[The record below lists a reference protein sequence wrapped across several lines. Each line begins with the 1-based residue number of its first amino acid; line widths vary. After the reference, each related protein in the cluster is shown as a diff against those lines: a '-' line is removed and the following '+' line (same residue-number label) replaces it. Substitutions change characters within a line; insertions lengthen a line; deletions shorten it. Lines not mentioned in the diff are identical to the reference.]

1 MSMAPPPTEE
11 NCMPKIH
18 PHAEASYR
26 VLPLNDGSFGVE
38 VTIPDSHPTTV
49 TKFDSPEAAEAWI
62 NAHRDRVQDQT
73 GSGGLFRRS
82 WQRRR

>member
-49 TKFDSPEAAEAWI
+49 TKFDSSEAAEAWI
-62 NAHRDRVQDQT
+62 SAHRAIAP
-73 GSGGLFRRS
+73 
-82 WQRRR
+82 

>member
-49 TKFDSPEAAEAWI
+49 TKFDSLEAAEAWI
-62 NAHRDRVQDQT
+62 SAHRDRVT
-73 GSGGLFRRS
+73 VVG
-82 WQRRR
+82 

>member
-49 TKFDSPEAAEAWI
+49 TKFDSNEAAAAWI
-62 NAHRDRVQDQT
+62 SGHRDRVQDQT

>member
-1 MSMAPPPTEE
+1 
-11 NCMPKIH
+11 MPKTH

-49 TKFDSPEAAEAWI
+49 TKFDSSEAAEAWI
-62 NAHRDRVQDQT
+62 SAHQIGFRTRPDRGACFVEHGNA
-73 GSGGLFRRS
+73 GGNPMRA
-82 WQRRR
+82 